1 MAFGA
6 APVAYEKVD
15 HPPKLEGVLARI
27 QKDWVAQKRALAKAT
42 ARQYGAAEIDGENIT
57 VVLEPRTGRL
67 SESIDFGALSSL
79 GVRVV
84 AQSRH
89 LVEVSVPIAAL
100 ERLTHVDGV
109 QFVRLPIKPKLNV
122 VSEGVSRIKASVYS
136 NRGFTG
142 RGIKVGVIDLGF
154 VGVPSLQNRGELPN
168 LVLSGFYWRRDF
180 STRSS
185 F

>member
-1 MAFGA
+1 M
-6 APVAYEKVD
+6 
-15 HPPKLEGVLARI
+15 
-27 QKDWVAQKRALAKAT
+27 
-42 ARQYGAAEIDGENIT
+42 ARQRIEGENIT

-67 SESIDFGALSSL
+67 AESINFGALSSL

-89 LVEVSVPIAAL
+89 LVEVSAPIVAL

-122 VSEGVSRIKASVYS
+122 VSEGVARIKASVYS

-168 LVLSGFYWRRDF
+168 LSYRDF
-180 STRSS
+180 TGEGIFTETVHGSACAEIVHDIAPDAEIYLYKVGKSCQ
-185 F
+185 FGKC